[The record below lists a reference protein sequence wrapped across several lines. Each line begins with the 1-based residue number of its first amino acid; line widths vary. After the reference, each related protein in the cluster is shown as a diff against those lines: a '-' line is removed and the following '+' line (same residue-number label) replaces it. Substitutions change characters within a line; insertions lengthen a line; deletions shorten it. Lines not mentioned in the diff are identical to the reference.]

1 MRSRRDTKHSTDKLN
16 NMPNKKLEMGDS
28 LKEIQRRKR
37 NTNECALKQ
46 KISRKLLIGCSESNI
61 IEVKPQ
67 CSEDND
73 EGILSLFFFLSQ
85 FFLKEFSSD

>member
-1 MRSRRDTKHSTDKLN
+1 MRNRRDTKHNTDELN
-16 NMPNKKLEMGDS
+16 DMPNKNVEMATNNLMGNS
-28 LKEIQRRKR
+28 LKVIQRKKR

-46 KISRKLLIGCSESNI
+46 KFNRQLSIGCSESNI

-73 EGILSLFFFLSQ
+73 EGNLLQLV
-85 FFLKEFSSD
+85 KT